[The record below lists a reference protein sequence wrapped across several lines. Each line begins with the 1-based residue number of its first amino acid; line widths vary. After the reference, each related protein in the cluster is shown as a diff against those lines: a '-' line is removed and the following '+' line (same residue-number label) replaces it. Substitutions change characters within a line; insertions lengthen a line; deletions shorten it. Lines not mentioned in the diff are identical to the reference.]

1 MSNSDARTLLAQQL
15 KAHLAKPEFPLSF
28 PQQRPW
34 FLDQLQK
41 DNPVYNLPLGYRIK
55 GFLDAAALRHALT
68 EVVRRHEVL
77 RSTFRTIDGVPK
89 QVVMPPT
96 EAQFEEVDLRSH
108 PHPEQEARR
117 IAEEEALLP
126 FDLAT
131 GPMLRARLVR
141 VGADDSLFLLSLH
154 HIACDAWSV
163 GIIARE
169 VSAIYAARLEGR
181 SHSLPS
187 LRLQYV
193 DFTEW
198 QTRQMKGPA
207 RQELMGYWREMLAG
221 IPSCINLPTDR
232 PRPPIQDYRGSNVAF
247 DLPADTIPSIDALAR
262 KAGATPFAVLLAAF
276 AALLNRYTG
285 DDQVVIGTP
294 VANRNLSDLEQ
305 VVGFFTNT
313 LVFRPDLSG
322 EPSLEA
328 LVSRVGAETRQ
339 ALAHQDLPFEI
350 VVEELRPDRD
360 TAHSPVFQVMFIYWD
375 GDDDAIWTFPEC
387 EIVAAPGDSR
397 TAKFDFTLSLVR
409 TADVVKARLEY
420 STSIFDRDTVER
432 FAAQYVALLRNALA
446 APEVALADLS
456 VLPDSQ
462 ASVLLD
468 SWAHGEAAAP
478 SELLVHELIEHQVAS
493 TADAVAVVDGHT
505 QLTYGELDGR
515 ANVLAAQLSSLGV
528 GRGSVVGVYLDR
540 SVDTVTAL
548 LGILK
553 SGAAYLPLDAAY
565 PFERLAFMRED
576 SGAKVV
582 VSCRSL
588 ARDAARLG
596 ATVICVD
603 DRVATTPARP
613 VAGNPGDL
621 AYLIYTS
628 GSTGKP
634 KGVMLTHHNVITF
647 FAAMN
652 ATFGGDGPGTWLA
665 VTSISF
671 DISVLEL
678 LWTLSRGF
686 RVIIRGEEA
695 LGGAAS
701 PASPNEDRVVSAKAT
716 EFSLF
721 CFGNAPAD
729 HAAVGNRYRLVMEGA
744 RFADANGFSAVWTP
758 ERHFHPFGGLF
769 PNPSVLG
776 AAIASVTERI
786 GVRAGSVVLPL
797 HDPLR
802 VAEEWSVV
810 DNLSAGRVGI
820 SFASGWQPDDFVL
833 APAKYADR
841 KEQMLRMISEV
852 RKLWRGEKVRRMN
865 GAACEVDVGVYPRPV
880 QEELPIWITSARH
893 PETFRMAGEAGA
905 GLLTHLVGHTA
916 EQLAEKIAIYRS
928 AWREHGWPGR
938 GHVTLMLHTFVHPD
952 IEVVRATIR
961 EPLREYIRSSFDL
974 MAGLGAAMQVDL
986 RQLPAEEIEVLL
998 DEAFERF
1005 VATSGLLGTPEMVA
1019 DAVERLA
1026 LIGVDEVGCLI
1037 DFGVAEEATLA
1048 ALPHLAMARQ
1058 IVEAR
1063 QVARPTEP
1071 EPLPVQLAKYRVTH
1085 LQCTPSLAGM
1095 LVTDPESRA
1104 ALKPLK
1110 RLLVGGEALPPELA
1124 GALAEAVGGGVHN
1137 MYGPTEATVWATTSQ
1152 VVAGQPV
1159 RIGRPLPGYEAYV
1172 VDAKLHPVP
1181 IGVPGELLLGGDAVA
1196 KGYHNRP
1203 ELTDERFIKNP
1214 FPEGAG
1220 RLYRTGDLV
1229 RWRQSGEIEFLG
1241 RLDHQVKLRGRRI
1254 ELGEIEAALV
1264 THPDIRAA
1272 VTDVRGREDARG
1284 IVAYC
1289 VPGADALRLPP
1300 PDVLRSYLA
1309 RTLPDHMLP
1318 SAYVSLAA
1326 LPLTPNGKVNRK
1338 ALPDVEQARPDLS
1351 IAFEAPQGS
1360 VEESIAAVWREVLRI
1375 PQVGVKDN
1383 FFELGGNSILAVAVR
1398 SQLLAKVD
1406 VGLSLIDMFRYPT
1419 VGSLAAAITARR
1431 TDSAPSSG
1439 AAASAAEA
1447 AQKRRAALSR
1457 KSQTR
1462 TQEAGR

>member
-1 MSNSDARTLLAQQL
+1 MNTDARTLLAQRL
-15 KAHLAKPEFPLSF
+15 KAHLEKPEFPLSF

-41 DNPVYNLPLGYRIK
+41 NNPVYNLPLGYRVQ
-55 GFLDAAALRHALT
+55 GLLDAPALRFAVS

-77 RSTFRTIDGVPK
+77 RSTYRTIDGVPK
-89 QVVMPPT
+89 QVVMPLT
-96 EAQFEEVDLRSH
+96 EAAFEVVDLRSH
-108 PHPEQEARR
+108 PHPREEAQR

-131 GPMLRARLVR
+131 GPMLRARLLSI
-141 VGADDSLFLLSLH
+141 AEDQHWFLLSLH

-169 VSAIYAARLEGR
+169 ISAIYAARIDGKAP
-181 SHSLPS
+181 SLTP

-193 DFTEW
+193 DFTDW
-198 QTRQMKGPA
+198 QTRIMRGPA
-207 RQELMGYWREMLAG
+207 RQELMSYWRDKLAG

-232 PRPPIQDYRGSNVAF
+232 PRPPIQDYRGAHVAF
-247 DLPADTIPSIDALAR
+247 DVPADIIPAIDALAR
-262 KAGATPFAVLLAAF
+262 NGGATPFAVLLATF
-276 AALLNRYTG
+276 AALLSRYTG
-285 DDQVVIGTP
+285 DEQVVVGTP
-294 VANRNLSDLEQ
+294 VANRNLSDLEP

-313 LVFRPDLSG
+313 LVFRPDLTG
-322 EPSLEA
+322 EPSLQT
-328 LVSRVGAETRQ
+328 LVSRVGGETRQ

-375 GDDDAIWTFPEC
+375 GDDDAIWTLPGC
-387 EIVAAPGDSR
+387 ELVAVPGDSR
-397 TAKFDFTLSLVR
+397 TAKFDLTLSLTR
-409 TADVVKARLEY
+409 TAGDIRARLEY
-420 STSIFDRDTVER
+420 ATSMFDKDTVER

-446 APEVALADLS
+446 APHTALADVS

-462 ASVLLD
+462 ASLLL
-468 SWAHGEAAAP
+468 SAWAHGP
-478 SELLVHELIEHQVAS
+478 SVQRSGLLVHQMIGQQAARTPE
-493 TADAVAVVDGHT
+493 AVAIVDARG
-505 QLTYGELDGR
+505 QLTYRELDSSAG
-515 ANVLAAQLSSLGV
+515 ALASQLGSLGV

-540 SVDTVTAL
+540 SIHTVTAL

-553 SGAAYLPLDAAY
+553 SGAAYLPLDPAY
-565 PFERLAFMRED
+565 PSERLAFMRTD
-576 SGAKVV
+576 SRAKVV
-582 VSCRSL
+582 VSRRSL

-596 ATVICVD
+596 ATIVCVD
-603 DRVATTPARP
+603 DQAASTLAGP
-613 VAGNPGDL
+613 VAGSPDDL

-634 KGVMLTHHNVITF
+634 KGVMLTHRNVDTF
-647 FAAMN
+647 FAAMD
-652 ATFGGDGPGTWLA
+652 ATFGGDGAGTWLA

-678 LWTLSRGF
+678 LWTLTRGF
-686 RVIIRGEEA
+686 RVVIRGDEA
-695 LGGAAS
+695 GIGTAT
-701 PASPNEDRVVSAKAT
+701 PASLNEQRAGSVKPT

-721 CFGNAPAD
+721 YFGNAPAD
-729 HAAVGNRYRLVMEGA
+729 HASVGNRYRLVMEGA
-744 RFADANGFSAVWTP
+744 RFADANGFTAVWTP

-833 APAKYADR
+833 APDKYPER
-841 KEQMLRMISEV
+841 KREMLRMIAEV
-852 RKLWRGEKVRRMN
+852 RQLWRGEKVRRRN
-865 GAACEVDVGVYPRPV
+865 GAASDVDVGVYPRPV
-880 QEELPIWITSARH
+880 QAELPIWITSARH

-916 EQLAEKIAIYRS
+916 EQLAEKIAAYRS

-938 GHVTLMLHTFVHPD
+938 GHVTLMLHTFVNPD
-952 IEVVRATIR
+952 IDVVRNIVR

-974 MAGLGAAMQVDL
+974 MAGLGTALDVDL
-986 RQLPAEEIEVLL
+986 RKLPADEIEALL
-998 DEAFERF
+998 DGAFERF
-1005 VATSGLLGTPEMVA
+1005 FATSGLLGTPEMVA

-1026 LIGVDEVGCLI
+1026 SIGVDEVGCLI

-1063 QVARPTEP
+1063 QAAAVEAAEIEPVAA
-1071 EPLPVQLAKYRVTH
+1071 QLTKYQVTH
-1085 LQCTPSLAGM
+1085 LQCTPSLASM
-1095 LVTDPESRA
+1095 LVADSDSRA
-1104 ALKPLK
+1104 AMKPLK

-1124 GALAEAVGGGVHN
+1124 NALAAAVSGGIHN

-1152 VVAGQPV
+1152 VAAAKPV
-1159 RIGRPLPGYEAYV
+1159 RIGRPLPGYQAFV
-1172 VDAKLHPVP
+1172 VDAKLRPVP

-1196 KGYHNRP
+1196 KGYHDRP
-1203 ELTDERFIKNP
+1203 DLTDERFVPDP
-1214 FPEGAG
+1214 FSGKGG

-1229 RWRQSGEIEFLG
+1229 RWRVSGEIEFLG

-1254 ELGEIEAALV
+1254 ELGEVEAALV
-1264 THPDIRAA
+1264 SHPDIQAA
-1272 VTDVRGREDARG
+1272 VADVRGHGDARS

-1289 VPGADALRLPP
+1289 VPAADSLQLPP

-1309 RTLPDHMLP
+1309 HTLPDHMLP
-1318 SAYVSLAA
+1318 AAYVSLAV

-1338 ALPDVEQARPDLS
+1338 ALPDVQHVRPDLS
-1351 IAFEAPQGS
+1351 IAFQAPKGA
-1360 VEESIAAVWREVLRI
+1360 VEESLAAVWREVLGI
-1375 PQVGVKDN
+1375 AQVGIKDN

-1398 SQLLAKVD
+1398 SRLVAKVD
-1406 VGLSLIDMFRYPT
+1406 DGLSLIDMFRYPT
-1419 VGSLAAAITARR
+1419 VGSLAAVIVARR
-1431 TDSAPSSG
+1431 TDSPSSN
-1439 AAASAAEA
+1439 AAAALASDA
-1447 AQKRRAALSR
+1447 AQKRHAVLSR
-1457 KSQTR
+1457 KSSTR
-1462 TQEAGR
+1462 RQEVR